1 MSELTGGPMSI
12 IQKAIEYLERN
23 EYDAA
28 LALFKEALNQSR
40 NVQSLANLAWVYY
53 HEESDA
59 ESALELVK
67 EAINLNLNPASHL
80 PYNLSGEINVE
91 LGRWEDASNVLLN
104 SIAIEPSKEAYNNLA
119 IAKYHLGEL
128 DEASALFP
136 KSAEPSDYSMYSHIK
151 CLIEIGK
158 ATEAKCKLDALSESD
173 DEFVGD
179 VHVAELYFELQCFP
193 EAVCRFEKS
202 WDTYYKTPD
211 WVCRYIYSLIKTNS
225 FNRAVEIAN
234 ECIQIKIND
243 IQEEHEVQCDED
255 WTESEKT
262 TYIKQL
268 EDEKQEYE
276 NIIDMISKG
285 FIPRLKFS
293 TSLSSSCYLFGCS
306 RHNHPEYNG

>member
-1 MSELTGGPMSI
+1 MNI
-12 IQKAIEYLERN
+12 NQKAIEYFERN

-28 LALFKEALNQSR
+28 LALFKEALNESR
-40 NVQSLANLAWVYY
+40 NVQSLTNLAWIYY

-67 EAINLNLNPASHL
+67 EAIILNPASHF
-80 PYNLSGEINVE
+80 PYNLSGEINVALE
-91 LGRWEDASNVLLN
+91 RWEDASNVLLN

-128 DEASALFP
+128 DEASALFL
-136 KSAEPSDYSMYSHIK
+136 KSAEPSDYTMYSHIK

-158 ATEAKCKLDALSESD
+158 ATEAKCKLDAFSESD
-173 DEFVGD
+173 DEFVGE
-179 VHVAELYFELQCFP
+179 VHVAELYFELQCFS
-193 EAVCRFEKS
+193 EAVRWFEKS

-211 WVCRYIYSLIKTNS
+211 WICRYIYSLIKTNS
-225 FNRAVEIAN
+225 LNRAVEIAN
-234 ECIQIKIND
+234 ECIQLKIND
-243 IQEEHEVQCDED
+243 IQEEHVVQCNED
-255 WTESEKT
+255 WTESEKA

-268 EDEKQEYE
+268 EDDKQEYE
-276 NIIDMISKG
+276 NIINMISRG
-285 FIPRLKFS
+285 FIPPLKFS